1 MKKQFIVVTPMKK
14 SLCPFSPKILL
25 LEIYPKGI
33 LIKVDID
40 NMLMNIHCNVRYPNM
55 EYYAA

>member
-1 MKKQFIVVTPMKK
+1 MKK